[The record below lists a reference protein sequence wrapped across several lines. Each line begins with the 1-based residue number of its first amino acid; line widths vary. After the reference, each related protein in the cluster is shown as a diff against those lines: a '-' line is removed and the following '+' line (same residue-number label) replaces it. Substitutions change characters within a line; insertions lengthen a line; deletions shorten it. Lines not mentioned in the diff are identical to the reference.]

1 MQRSERAPGL
11 TRALVCA
18 ILLLAIQAVIQ
29 AVQAIQVTPLV
40 RDGRVYVSFRL
51 SDAFDSEDIRAA
63 VHSGLTITFVYDVE
77 LRRSA
82 AVWLDRTLEAS
93 QVSAGVR
100 YDNLARR
107 YLVTLNADGRLEASR
122 TLDREDLA
130 REWLTRFD
138 RLDLFSSA
146 RLEPNAEYYV
156 RVRAR
161 TTPRNTSFVWPWQGT
176 DVAGLAKV
184 TFLR

>member
-1 MQRSERAPGL
+1 ML
-11 TRALVCA
+11 KRALACA
-18 ILLLAIQAVIQ
+18 ILLLAVQTFVHA
-29 AVQAIQVTPLV
+29 AQAIQVTPLV

-51 SDAFDSEDIRAA
+51 SEAFDNEESRQAI
-63 VHSGLTITFVYDVE
+63 HSGLAITFVYDVE
-77 LRRSA
+77 LRRAA
-82 AVWLDRTLEAS
+82 AVWLDRTLES
-93 QVSAGVR
+93 STVSAGVR

-107 YLVTLNADGRLEASR
+107 YQVTRSADGRLESS

-161 TTPRNTSFVWPWQGT
+161 TMPRNAAFVWPWQGT
-176 DVAGLAKV
+176 DVAGLAKF

>member
-1 MQRSERAPGL
+1 ML
-11 TRALVCA
+11 KRALACA
-18 ILLLAIQAVIQ
+18 ILLLAVHTAVR
-29 AVQAIQVTPLV
+29 AAQAIQVTPVV
-40 RDGRVYVSFRL
+40 RDGRVYVSFQL
-51 SDAFDSEDIRAA
+51 SDAFDNEDIKAA
-63 VHSGLTITFVYDVE
+63 IHSGLTITFEYDVE
-77 LRRSA
+77 LRRAA
-82 AVWLDRTLEAS
+82 AVWLDRTLESSTVRAE
-93 QVSAGVR
+93 VR

-107 YLVTLNADGRLEASR
+107 YQVALRADGRLEKSS
-122 TLDREDLA
+122 TLEREDLA

-161 TTPRNTSFVWPWQGT
+161 TMPRNASFVWPWQGT
-176 DVAGLAKV
+176 DVAGLAKF

>member
-1 MQRSERAPGL
+1 MLKRVLA
-11 TRALVCA
+11 CA
-18 ILLLAIQAVIQ
+18 ILLLAVQTFVRA
-29 AVQAIQVTPLV
+29 AQAIQVTPLV

-51 SDAFDSEDIRAA
+51 SDAFDNEEMQKAI
-63 VHSGLTITFVYDVE
+63 HSGIEIAFVYDVE
-77 LRRSA
+77 LRRAA

-93 QVSAGVR
+93 TVSAAVR

-107 YLVTLNADGRLEASR
+107 YEVTLRADGRLKDSR

-138 RLDLFSSA
+138 RLDLFNST

-161 TTPRNTSFVWPWQGT
+161 TTPRNASFVWPWQAT
-176 DVAGLAKV
+176 DVAGLAKF